1 MKFLDKHVY
10 WPNERS
16 VVQKMF
22 SKLHSKAFNSTK
34 LFKWLGKKSDT
45 YLKNISI
52 NINTKNGRGETL
64 FHFAA
69 EYKNSKPLSYII
81 NKCENL
87 NETDMHGETPLHR
100 ASLKGNVESAKL
112 LLEWGAEVDALS
124 VRHESPLMYA
134 CKGKQNID
142 MIQLL
147 IKHKANINLVNVEG
161 ETPLD
166 ICRNTNAAAKII
178 NLVHPIYRQLM

>member
-1 MKFLDKHVY
+1 
-10 WPNERS
+10 
-16 VVQKMF
+16 MF
-22 SKLHSKAFNSTK
+22 SKLQSKALYSSK

-45 YLKNISI
+45 YLRSISI

-64 FHFAA
+64 YHLVA
-69 EYKNSKPLSYII
+69 EYKDPKPLSLII
-81 NKCENL
+81 SKCENL
-87 NETDMHGETPLHR
+87 NQSDMNGETPLHR
-100 ASLKGNVESAKL
+100 ASLKGNTETARL
-112 LLEWGAEVDALS
+112 LLEWGADVDALN

-134 CKGKQNID
+134 CKGKQNFD

-147 IKHKANINLVNVEG
+147 LKHKANINLVNVEG

>member
-1 MKFLDKHVY
+1 
-10 WPNERS
+10 
-16 VVQKMF
+16 MF

-87 NETDMHGETPLHR
+87 NETDMHGEAPLHR
-100 ASLKGNVESAKL
+100 AALKGNVESAKL

-147 IKHKANINLVNVEG
+147 IKHKANINLVNDEG

-166 ICRNTNAAAKII
+166 ICRNENASPKII
-178 NLVHPIYRQLM
+178 NMVHPVYRQLM